1 MHWDDPYRTCHI
13 PNWRRLN
20 FCLQGKLQAVTAV
33 LTRFLRFLHASVGFG
48 SALFKKTSQ
57 NAELDS
63 WIEGR
68 SYSLIV
74 ANICLLS
81 LLHIFK
87 GHLKRDV

>member
-74 ANICLLS
+74 ANIYV
-81 LLHIFK
+81 F
-87 GHLKRDV
+87 